1 MTIVLWILQV
11 LLGLI
16 FLMAG
21 FLKASQSNEKIKES
35 GGERMAWVDSLTDQ
49 QVTII
54 GVLELLAG
62 IGLILPMAT
71 GILPILTPL
80 AAVGLALTMIGAAA
94 LHIQRGDGS
103 QGIVMNIVLGLL
115 AAFVAYGRF
124 VLVPV

>member
-1 MTIVLWILQV
+1 MNIALWILQI
-11 LLGLI
+11 LLGLMFSI
-16 FLMAG
+16 AG
-21 FLKASQSNEKIKES
+21 FMKALQSNEKIKET
-35 GGERMAWVDSLTDQ
+35 GGERMAWVDSLTEQ

-62 IGLILPMAT
+62 IGLILPMVT

-80 AAVGLALTMIGAAA
+80 AAVGLVLTMIGAAI

-103 QGIVMNIVLGLL
+103 QAIVTNIVLGLL

-124 VLVPV
+124 VLVPA